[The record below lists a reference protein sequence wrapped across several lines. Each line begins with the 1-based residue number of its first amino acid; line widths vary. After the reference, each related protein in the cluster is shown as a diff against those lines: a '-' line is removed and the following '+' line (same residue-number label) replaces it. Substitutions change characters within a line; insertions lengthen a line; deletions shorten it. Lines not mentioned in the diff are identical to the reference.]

1 MALKRI
7 LVTGANGYIG
17 RRLIPCLLEK
27 GYHVTCLVRDERRFD
42 LEHQGDRLDVVR
54 GDLLQPESLADLP
67 KDIDAAYYLVHSMST
82 SSKDYPEMEAAAAR
96 NFVAYVNRTKATQII
111 YLSGIANEEKLSLH
125 LSSRRNVEHILNTG
139 RAPVTVL
146 RAAIIIGSGSA
157 SFEIIRDLVEKLPFM
172 ITPKWVHTKCQP
184 IGIRDVVYYLI
195 NVMDKPAAYNQIF
208 DIAGVDVLTY
218 KQMMLQYAQVR
229 GLPRLVIDVPVFS
242 PKLSSYW
249 LYFITSTSYSLA
261 SSLVESMKCEV
272 VQKIGNIREVVPHE
286 PMSYRRALELALM
299 RIQNDEVLS
308 SWKDSMVSGRM
319 DHRKLEFVHVPV
331 NGVYT
336 NVRLKRLS
344 RPIPQIAERI
354 FSIGG
359 KRGWYSASWAWKL
372 RGLLDKMV
380 GGVGLRRGRRSPTDL
395 RVGDAVDFWRVLLV
409 DQENPRLVLFA
420 EMKLP
425 GEAWLEFEIFRRGR
439 NAYYRQTATFRPRGV
454 FGRLY
459 WWSLEPIHPFIFEQ
473 MARSICLERNLKTD
487 YPSRRKGRTYK
498 GKPRKRRKQDCER
511 LPDLKHHHAS
521 TT

>member
-1 MALKRI
+1 MKRI

-17 RRLIPCLLEK
+17 RRLIPSLIEQ
-27 GYHVTCLVRDERRFD
+27 GYHVICMVRDVRRFD
-42 LEHQGDRLDVVR
+42 IEHQGDRLEIVT
-54 GDLLQPESLADLP
+54 GDLLEADSLSNLP
-67 KDIDAAYYLVHSMST
+67 LDIDAAYYLVHSMST
-82 SSKDYPEMEAAAAR
+82 TSKKYPELEARAAQ
-96 NFVAYVNRTKATQII
+96 NFVDYMDRTQAKQII
-111 YLSGIANEEKLSLH
+111 YLSGIANEEQLSRH
-125 LSSRRNVEHILNTG
+125 LKSRRNVEEILGTG
-139 RAPVTVL
+139 KVPLTVL

-184 IGIRDVVYYLI
+184 IGIRDVIYYLI
-195 NVMDKPAAYNQIF
+195 HVIEKPAAYDQVF
-208 DIAGVDVLTY
+208 DICGPDILTY
-218 KQMMLQYAQVR
+218 KEMMLEYAKVR
-229 GLPRLVIDVPVFS
+229 GLWRLVIDVPVFS

-261 SSLVESMKCEV
+261 TNLVDSMKCEV
-272 VQKIGNIREVVPHE
+272 ICKTGNIQEVVPHQ
-286 PMSYRRALELALM
+286 PMPYRDALELALQ

-319 DHRKLEFVHVPV
+319 DHRKLEFVHVPE

-336 NVRLKRLS
+336 NVRLKRLA
-344 RPIPQIAERI
+344 RPIPEVAERM

-359 KRGWYSASWAWKL
+359 KRGWYSVSWAWEL
-372 RGLLDKMV
+372 RGIMDKMV
-380 GGVGLRRGRRSPTDL
+380 GGVGLRRGRRSPTEL
-395 RVGDAVDFWRVLLV
+395 RVGDAIDFWRVLLV
-409 DQENPRLVLFA
+409 DQESPRLVLFA

-459 WWSLEPIHPFIFEQ
+459 WWCLEPIHPFIFEQ
-473 MARSICLERNLKTD
+473 MARAITLQRSVKTD

-498 GKPRKRRKQDCER
+498 GKPLKRKRPDCEQ
-511 LPDLKHHHAS
+511 LPELKQTHSMAS
-521 TT
+521 T